1 MVKTLHLRK
10 IPQILKN
17 PCYMGDVRQSIV
29 DNLQS
34 RFQNT
39 GGINNAFILA
49 DSLSEGFIVHVIV
62 GEKNIQQ
69 SDF

>member
-1 MVKTLHLRK
+1 
-10 IPQILKN
+10 
-17 PCYMGDVRQSIV
+17 MGDVRQSIV